1 MPNDPEVRVRYLSF
15 GLFAQKV
22 IDVLIEFADEGKD
35 DRLDRTLSE
44 AIECLSKPSRT
55 TGRGSAGKPARLFRS
70 YEQVRTLEET
80 LGQTSGAT
88 DRGEVIQMLQQLLQR
103 RGSRRTQRRIANRVI
118 DFFFDLENRALR
130 NVDQP
135 EPPPHGLRELCQA

>member
-1 MPNDPEVRVRYLSF
+1 MPTDPEVRVRYLSF

-35 DRLDRTLSE
+35 ERLEGTLLE
-44 AIECLSKPSRT
+44 AMECLREPPRT
-55 TGRGSAGKPARLFRS
+55 TGRGSANRPARLCRS

-80 LGQTSGAT
+80 LEQTSAAA

-103 RGSRRTQRRIANRVI
+103 CGSRRTQRRVANRVI

-135 EPPPHGLRELCQA
+135 EPPPRALREPCQA